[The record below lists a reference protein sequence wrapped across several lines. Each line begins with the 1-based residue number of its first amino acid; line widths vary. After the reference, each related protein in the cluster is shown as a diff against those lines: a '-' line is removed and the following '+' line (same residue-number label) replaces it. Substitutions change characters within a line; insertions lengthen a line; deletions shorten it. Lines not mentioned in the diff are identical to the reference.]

1 MSTISDYFPYP
12 EYREGQK
19 EMLETAA
26 ESIRNRDILMIDAPT
41 GSGKSSL
48 VVPLLAE
55 ANGHKILVTVRTN
68 SQLEIF
74 LNELQR
80 IRETK
85 KPDLK
90 FVYLIGKSKI
100 CPYGKMN
107 NIYKVCEKLR
117 KQTINLLQSI
127 ENNNPGVNPLK
138 SSELREI
145 LEKEDPDSPTI
156 CQYYL
161 NSYQYSPEAEEWDN
175 EYKQHEPVDTM
186 FEKIEHVLSNVV
198 HPNDIQ
204 TFAGNFCPHAI
215 LWQAV
220 SKANIIIL
228 NYHYLLR
235 DEIQIPLFKA
245 INSTPEKTLLLLDEG
260 HNLGETLQGIN
271 NRSFSSD
278 ALEKADDEL
287 KKYKKDDKLNV
298 NLDAISHMIRRMD
311 RIMDGFSKREER
323 EILLSPDTITKFM
336 WSDSNWDN
344 LEDLLRETSILI
356 IAIQD
361 KGTIDSNIEKFFY
374 FIVRLS
380 QIDPN
385 SASYLTVIR
394 KNEEKIKIEIRYINP
409 GEFIQ
414 QFTASF
420 QSVILASGTFSPL
433 NSYEKYYF
441 GDKKVRLLAVPNAFP
456 KENRLI
462 LGASDITSA
471 YKSRNDREMQNS
483 IVAYIIELC
492 KIPGNIAVFFTSYN
506 EMERIV
512 SKCKKIIKTKI
523 IFEEDHDSE
532 IATQMVKKFMKLPE
546 LGGQGILFGVCGGK
560 WSEGLD
566 YKGDMLHAVLVLG
579 LPLTE
584 FSPIQKEINRRFC
597 QKYGGGEGDFIAY
610 NLPAM
615 NKALQ
620 ALGRVLRTKTDC
632 GILIL
637 GDTRYQSLL
646 KSKLPEWIKNEMVP
660 CNKDTLSDQITS
672 WCKEKYLT

>member
-1 MSTISDYFPYP
+1 MSTISDYFPYT
-12 EYREGQK
+12 EYRKGQE

-26 ESIRNRDILMIDAPT
+26 DSIRNRDILMIDAPT

-48 VVPLLAE
+48 IVPLLAE
-55 ANGHKILVTVRTN
+55 ANGHKILVAVRTN

-80 IRETK
+80 IRDTK

-117 KQTINLLQSI
+117 NRTFNLLQSI

-138 SSELREI
+138 SSELQEI
-145 LEKEDPDSPTI
+145 LKNEDPDSPTI

-161 NSYQYSPEAEEWDN
+161 NSYQYSHNTEEWDN
-175 EYKQHEPVDTM
+175 EYNQHEPVDTM
-186 FEKIEHVLSNVV
+186 FDKIEHVLSNVV
-198 HPNDIQ
+198 YPNDIQ
-204 TFAGNFCPHAI
+204 TFAGIFCPHAI

-220 SKANIIIL
+220 SKANVIIL

-235 DEIQIPLFKA
+235 DEIRTPLFKA
-245 INSTPEKTLLLLDEG
+245 INSKPENTLLLLDEG

-271 NRSFSSD
+271 TRSFSSD

-287 KKYKKDDKLNV
+287 KKYKKDEKMNV
-298 NLDAISHMIRRMD
+298 NFDAVSLMIRRMHLLMNGCSQTGD
-311 RIMDGFSKREER
+311 KEG
-323 EILLSPDTITKFM
+323 LLSLDEIKKFM
-336 WSDSNWDN
+336 FSNSNWDN
-344 LEDLLRETSILI
+344 LEDLLRATSILI
-356 IAIQD
+356 IAIQN
-361 KGTIDSNIEKFFY
+361 KGTTDSNIEKLFY

-380 QIDPN
+380 QIDPE
-385 SASYLTVIR
+385 SDAYITVFR
-394 KNEEKIKIEIRYINP
+394 KKEEKIMIEIRYINP

-462 LGASDITSA
+462 LCARDITSA
-471 YKSRNDREMQNS
+471 YRSRNDKDMQNS

-492 KIPGNIAVFFTSYN
+492 KIPGNVAVFFTSYN

-512 SKCKKIIKTKI
+512 SKCKKRIKTKI
-523 IFEEDHDSE
+523 IFEEDHDPE
-532 IATQMVKKFMKLPE
+532 KATQMVQKFMKLPE

-584 FSPIQKEINRRFC
+584 FSSIQKEINRRFC
-597 QKYGGGEGDFIAY
+597 QKYGENEGDFIAY

-620 ALGRVLRTKTDC
+620 ALGRVLRTEKDC

-637 GDTRYQSLL
+637 GDNRYQGLV

-660 CNKDTLSDQITS
+660 CNKDTLPNQITS
-672 WCKEKYLT
+672 WCKEKYRT